1 MSDRARRTA
10 RHAASLLAVLC
21 LLGCGTLQPEEPLPP
36 TTPAPAAASAPAS
49 AASAPS
55 TVSYRVEVQAP
66 DELRQLLLTHLDL
79 ARFQNAPQTDGITN
93 AELIRLAAASPAQAR
108 TLLETEGYFSPQVTV
123 KRDDPPDQ
131 TPLITLS
138 VAPGPR
144 TTITTWELNAGGDLK
159 KHIDAGDPAAQAL
172 LARLRGRWPLKEG
185 KPFSQPEWNS
195 AKNSTLALL
204 RADGYPTAN
213 WSPNTLAHIDAKT
226 HEANLALE
234 IDSGPLFLL
243 GELRIEGLKRYSE
256 AGIRNV
262 ADFTPGTPYSEKR
275 LFDYQERLGKLGLF
289 NSVSVEIDPD
299 PAQAAAVPVLV
310 RVTEQSLQ
318 QAVAGV
324 GFSDNTRERV
334 TLEHRHLRP
343 FGFDLQMHNKF
354 EIGRKLRSWEGEL
367 LTDPGEAQYRRLLAG
382 GVTRLDTADDV
393 TFSWKVRAGRT
404 LYTERIERLIFL
416 ELLNA
421 TIRYKKALE
430 TEEGPKDEFTSRALS
445 MNYNWIWRDVDD
457 IILPT
462 RGLTSVI
469 QLAGGFARS
478 DDPGSGPFSRLYTR
492 NTLYWPLGN
501 SWFTQTRLEFGEVFA
516 KENVGIPDT
525 LLFRAGGDDSVRG
538 YGYRDLGPRKI
549 NAQTGESVLTSG
561 RKLLT
566 GSIEIAH
573 AFSAKRPSLWW
584 AAFLDAGNAVA
595 QWSDYK
601 PALGYGL
608 GLRWR
613 SPVGPLRIDWAY
625 GRDLHKGRLHF
636 SVGIA
641 F

>member
-1 MSDRARRTA
+1 MSGPVCRAA
-10 RHAASLLAVLC
+10 RQVSGLLAVAC
-21 LLGCGTLQPEEPLPP
+21 LLGCAALQQDEVAPP
-36 TTPAPAAASAPAS
+36 SAAPAASAPAAPAS

-55 TVSYRVEVQAP
+55 TVSYRVDVQAP
-66 DELRQLLLTHLDL
+66 DELRLLLLTHLDL
-79 ARFQNAPQTDGITN
+79 ARFQNAPQADGITN
-93 AELIRLAAASPAQAR
+93 DELIRLAAASPAQAR
-108 TLLETEGYFSPQVTV
+108 TLLETEGYFGPQVSV
-123 KRDDPPDQ
+123 KRDDPPDE

-138 VAPGPR
+138 VNPGPR
-144 TTITTWELNAGGDLK
+144 TTVASWELNAGSDLQ

-172 LARLRGRWPLKEG
+172 LAHLRQRWPLKEG
-185 KPFSQPEWNS
+185 QPFSQREWNS

-213 WSPNTLAHIDAKT
+213 WSNSTLAHVDAKA

-243 GELRIEGLKRYSE
+243 GELHIEGLKRYSE

-262 ADFTPGTPYSEKR
+262 ADFSPGTPYSEKR
-275 LFDYQERLGKLGLF
+275 LFDYQERLAKLGLF

-299 PAQAAAVPVLV
+299 PSQAAAVPVRV

-318 QAVAGV
+318 HAVAGV

-343 FGFDLQMHNKF
+343 FGFDLQMSNKL
-354 EIGRKLRSWEGEL
+354 ELGRHLRSWEGQL
-367 LTDPGEAQYRRLLAG
+367 LTDPGEAQYRKLLAG
-382 GVTRLDTADDV
+382 GITRLDTPDDV
-393 TFSWKVRAGRT
+393 TFSWKVRAGRS
-404 LYTERIERLIFL
+404 LYTERIERLIFA

-421 TIRYKKALE
+421 TVKNPL
-430 TEEGPKDEFTSRALS
+430 GEFTSRALS

-469 QLAGGFARS
+469 QAAGGYAIS
-478 DDPGSGPFSRLYTR
+478 DDADSGLFSRIYTR
-492 NTLYWPLGN
+492 NTLYWPLGRAWY
-501 SWFTQTRLEFGEVFA
+501 SQARLEFGEVFA
-516 KENVGIPDT
+516 RDTVGIPDT

-538 YGYRDLGPRKI
+538 YGYRDLGPRKS
-549 NAQTGESVLTSG
+549 GVLTSG

-566 GSIEIAH
+566 GSIEVAH
-573 AFSAKRPSLWW
+573 AFSAKRPSVWW
-584 AAFLDAGNAVA
+584 AAFLDAGNAVN
-595 QWSDYK
+595 QWNEYE
-601 PALGYGL
+601 PALGYGV

>member
-1 MSDRARRTA
+1 MSDRARRAA
-10 RHAASLLAVLC
+10 RHVSGLMAAVC
-21 LLGCGTLQPEEPLPP
+21 LHACLVGCAALQQEEPAAA
-36 TTPAPAAASAPAS
+36 TSASTAAAAVAPAGAASAPG
-49 AASAPS
+49 

-66 DELRQLLLTHLDL
+66 DELRQMLLTHLDL

-108 TLLETEGYFSPQVTV
+108 TLLETEGYFSPQVSV

-131 TPLITLS
+131 TPLITLTVS
-138 VAPGPR
+138 PGPR
-144 TTITTWELNAGGDLK
+144 TTVVTWELNPGGDLK
-159 KHIDAGDPAAQAL
+159 KNVDAGDPTAQAL

-185 KPFSQPEWNS
+185 KAFSQPEWSS

-234 IDSGPLFLL
+234 IESGPLFLL

-289 NSVSVEIDPD
+289 NGVSVEIDPD
-299 PAQAAAVPVLV
+299 PAQAAAVPVRV

-354 EIGRKLRSWEGEL
+354 ELGRKLRSWEGEL
-367 LTDPGEAQYRRLLAG
+367 LTDPGEAQYRKLLAG
-382 GVTRLDTADDV
+382 GVTRLDTVDDV
-393 TFSWKVRAGRT
+393 TFSWKVRAGRS
-404 LYTERIERLIFL
+404 LYTERIERLIFA

-421 TIRYKKALE
+421 SVQNGL
-430 TEEGPKDEFTSRALS
+430 GEFTSRALS

-469 QLAGGFARS
+469 QLAGGYAVS
-478 DDPGSGPFSRLYTR
+478 DSADNGPFSRLYTR
-492 NTLYWPLGN
+492 NTLYWPLGS

-538 YGYRDLGPRKI
+538 YGYRDLGPRKS
-549 NAQTGESVLTSG
+549 GVLTSG

-566 GSIEIAH
+566 GSVEIAH
-573 AFSAKRPSLWW
+573 AFSAKRPSIWW
-584 AAFLDAGNAVA
+584 AAFLDAGNAA
-595 QWSDYK
+595 DQWTEYK

-625 GRDLHKGRLHF
+625 GREVRKGRLHF

>member
-1 MSDRARRTA
+1 MSDRVRRAARQVLGLLA
-10 RHAASLLAVLC
+10 LACLCGCASLH
-21 LLGCGTLQPEEPLPP
+21 QDEPTPP
-36 TTPAPAAASAPAS
+36 TAADQNPTAAIAPAGAASAPG
-49 AASAPS
+49 
-55 TVSYRVEVQAP
+55 TVAYRVEVEAP
-66 DELRQLLLTHLDL
+66 DELRQLLLTYLDL

-108 TLLETEGYFSPQVTV
+108 TLLETEGYFSPQVSV
-123 KRDDPPDQ
+123 KREDPPEQ
-131 TPLITLS
+131 TPLITLT
-138 VAPGPR
+138 VEPGPR
-144 TTITTWELNAGGDLK
+144 TTVVSWELNAGGDLQ
-159 KHIDAGDPAAQAL
+159 KHIDAGDPAAKAL
-172 LARLRGRWPLKEG
+172 LDRLRQRWPLKEG
-185 KPFSQPEWNS
+185 RPFSQPEWSS

-213 WSPNTLAHIDAKT
+213 WAPSTLAHVDAKT

-234 IDSGPLFLL
+234 IESGPLFLL

-256 AGIRNV
+256 AGVRNV

-289 NSVSVEIDPD
+289 NGVSVEIDPD
-299 PAQAAAVPVLV
+299 PALAAAVPVRV

-343 FGFDLQMHNKF
+343 FGYDLQMHNKF
-354 EIGRKLRSWEGEL
+354 ELGRNLRSWEGEL

-382 GVTRLDTADDV
+382 GVTRLDTVDDV
-393 TFSWKVRAGRT
+393 TFSWKVRAGRS
-404 LYTERIERLIFL
+404 LYTERIERLIFA

-421 TIRYKKALE
+421 TVKNGL
-430 TEEGPKDEFTSRALS
+430 GEFTSRALS

-469 QLAGGFARS
+469 QAAGGFARS

-492 NTLYWPLGN
+492 NTLYWPL
-501 SWFTQTRLEFGEVFA
+501 SSRWFTQTRLEFGEVFA

-549 NAQTGESVLTSG
+549 KPQTGESVLTSG

-625 GRDLHKGRLHF
+625 GRDVHKARLHF

>member
-1 MSDRARRTA
+1 MSVWPRRAAWHVSGLMAVACLVGCANLKPEGPISEPGTS
-10 RHAASLLAVLC
+10 AAA
-21 LLGCGTLQPEEPLPP
+21 TPP
-36 TTPAPAAASAPAS
+36 DAAASAPG
-49 AASAPS
+49 
-55 TVSYRVEVQAP
+55 TVSYRVDVQAP
-66 DELRQLLLTHLDL
+66 DELKKLLVTYLDL
-79 ARFQNAPQTDGITN
+79 VRFQNAPQTDGITN

-108 TLLETEGYFSPQVTV
+108 SLLETEGYFSPQVSV
-123 KRDDPPDQ
+123 KRDDPPGE

-138 VAPGPR
+138 VNPGPR
-144 TTITTWELNAGGDLK
+144 AQVVSWELNATGDLQQR
-159 KHIDAGDPAAQAL
+159 IAAGDKAAEAL
-172 LARLRGRWPLKEG
+172 LARLRASWPLKEG
-185 KPFSQPEWNS
+185 NPFSQPEWSS
-195 AKNSTLALL
+195 AKNRVLALL
-204 RADGYPTAN
+204 RSDGYPTAN
-213 WSPNTLAHIDAKT
+213 WSGNTLAHVDVKT

-234 IDSGPLFLL
+234 FDSGPLFLL
-243 GELRIEGLKRYSE
+243 GEMRIEGLKRFSE
-256 AGIRNV
+256 SSIRNV
-262 ADFTPGTPYSEKR
+262 ADFGPGAPYNEKR

-299 PAQAAAVPVLV
+299 PEKAGAVPVIV

-324 GFSDNTRERV
+324 GFSDNTRERF

-343 FGFDLQMHNKF
+343 FGLPLQAHNKF
-354 EIGRKLRSWEGEL
+354 EIGRNLRSWESEL
-367 LTDPGEAQYRRLLAG
+367 LGDPGPGQYRKLVAG
-382 GVTRLDTADDV
+382 GVTRLDTTNDV
-393 TFSWKVRAGRT
+393 TTSWKVRTGRS
-404 LYTERIERLIFL
+404 LYTERIERLIFG

-421 TIRYKKALE
+421 TVKNPL
-430 TEEGPKDEFTSRALS
+430 GEFTSRALS
-445 MNYNWIWRDVDD
+445 MNYNWIWREVDD

-469 QLAGGFARS
+469 QAAGGYARS
-478 DDPGSGPFSRLYTR
+478 DNADNGPFSRLYTR

-501 SWFTQTRLEFGEVFA
+501 SWYSQSRVELAQVFA

-538 YGYRDLGPRKI
+538 YGYRDLGPRKS
-549 NAQTGESVLTSG
+549 GVLTSG

-566 GSIEIAH
+566 ASLEVAH
-573 AFSAKRPSLWW
+573 PFSARNPSLWW
-584 AAFLDAGNAVA
+584 AAFVDAGNAA
-595 QWSDYK
+595 DQWSQFK

-608 GLRWR
+608 GVRWR

-625 GRDLHKGRLHF
+625 GRDLHKARLHF